1 MMKQFELRQATAGDC
16 ERLYRIQSQS
26 MRPYVEQIWGWNESF
41 QEERFRQ
48 GFDPDKTRI
57 VLSNEREIGFL
68 RVTEKKEAV
77 FIEQIY
83 IIPEYQGWGIGT
95 ALVREVLSRNLPVE
109 LSVLKLNTD
118 ARRLYERLGFRV
130 NDENATHCHM
140 RIEPARRLQRGP

>member
-16 ERLYRIQSQS
+16 ERLYHIQSQS
-26 MRPYVEQIWGWNESF
+26 MRPYVEQIWGWIESF

-77 FIEQIY
+77 FIEQLY
-83 IIPEYQGWGIGT
+83 VIPEYQGRGIG
-95 ALVREVLSRNLPVE
+95 RP
-109 LSVLKLNTD
+109 LSVRFFPGT
-118 ARRLYERLGFRV
+118 F
-130 NDENATHCHM
+130 
-140 RIEPARRLQRGP
+140 PSS

>member
-26 MRPYVEQIWGWNESF
+26 MKPYVEQIWGWNESF

-68 RVTEKKEAV
+68 RVTEKKEV
-77 FIEQIY
+77 V
-83 IIPEYQGWGIGT
+83 T
-95 ALVREVLSRNLPVE
+95 VLGKGSG
-109 LSVLKLNTD
+109 
-118 ARRLYERLGFRV
+118 A
-130 NDENATHCHM
+130 
-140 RIEPARRLQRGP
+140 

>member
-1 MMKQFELRQATAGDC
+1 MKEFELRQATPGDC

-83 IIPEYQGWGIGT
+83 IIPEYQGRGIGT
-95 ALVREVLSRNLPVE
+95 ALVREVISRNLPVE

-130 NDENATHCHM
+130 NDENATHYHM
-140 RIEPARRLQRGP
+140 RIEPARRFQRGP

>member
-1 MMKQFELRQATAGDC
+1 MKNQFELRQSTAGDC
-16 ERLYRIQSQS
+16 DRLYRVQSQS

-48 GFDPDKTRI
+48 GFEPDKTW
-57 VLSNEREIGFL
+57 VALSHEREIGFL
-68 RVTEKKEAV
+68 RVTEKDEGI

-83 IIPEYQGWGIGT
+83 IIPEYQGRGIGT
-95 ALVREVLSRNLPVE
+95 ALVREVLSKKLPVE

-130 NDENATHCHM
+130 NGESATHYHM
-140 RIEPARRLQRGP
+140 RVEPDCRL